1 MCSLSVS
8 GAEAD
13 RRSLEK
19 RKCLA
24 IEHVSGQSKTS
35 ETQISESLLVRQI
48 YSNTM
53 TKISADKQSRTSIF
67 CDILTIVVVVV
78 IVAAAAVV
86 EKSAKECCKISF
98 IREI

>member
-1 MCSLSVS
+1 
-8 GAEAD
+8 
-13 RRSLEK
+13 
-19 RKCLA
+19 
-24 IEHVSGQSKTS
+24 
-35 ETQISESLLVRQI
+35 
-48 YSNTM
+48 M